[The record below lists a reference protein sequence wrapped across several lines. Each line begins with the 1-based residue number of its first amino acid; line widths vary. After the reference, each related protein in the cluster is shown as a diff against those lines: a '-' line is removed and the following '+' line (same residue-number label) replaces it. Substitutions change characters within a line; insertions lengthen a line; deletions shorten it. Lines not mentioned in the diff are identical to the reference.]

1 MRVLMLNESVVC
13 GFWLCG
19 SWDSWTPWSCHW
31 ALLRQH
37 VSRDHSWDREAHRG
51 GHGEAFYNFYWHLTY
66 IFHCPHKHPS
76 LWLFGWIF
84 WSKDD
89 SVGYKKKKTKTF
101 ITKSYIE
108 NSALPRSYRFLQLA
122 NLLPELA
129 VPSVSHIAAVSRGH
143 FLTIC
148 TVCFSK
154 FQFSSDW
161 AEALPWTEGA
171 CCSLTQRVAKH
182 RPIICSLSPFPVI
195 LGRESGIKKSRT
207 CGLR

>member
-1 MRVLMLNESVVC
+1 MGRHFTTFTDIWPTSFTAHTSTQAFGCSDGFSGQKMTVLV
-13 GFWLCG
+13 
-19 SWDSWTPWSCHW
+19 T
-31 ALLRQH
+31 
-37 VSRDHSWDREAHRG
+37 
-51 GHGEAFYNFYWHLTY
+51 
-66 IFHCPHKHPS
+66 
-76 LWLFGWIF
+76 
-84 WSKDD
+84 
-89 SVGYKKKKTKTF
+89 KKKKTKTF

-171 CCSLTQRVAKH
+171 CCSLTQRMAKH
-182 RPIICSLSPFPVI
+182 CPIICSLSPFPVI